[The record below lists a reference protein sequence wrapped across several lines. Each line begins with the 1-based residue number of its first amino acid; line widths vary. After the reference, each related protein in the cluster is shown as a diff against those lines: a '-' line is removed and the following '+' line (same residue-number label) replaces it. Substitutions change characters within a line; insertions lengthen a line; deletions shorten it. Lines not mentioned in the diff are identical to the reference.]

1 MHNDIYN
8 VYMNKSKK
16 YFILSSVFMLVGL
29 ILISTS
35 ILMYA
40 FLGDDSLFAFTSIVC
55 SLVSLVFFLVGGYF
69 LYKYD
74 QVHEDYEIPP
84 RTIPSI
90 CVLLIFIFVGISL
103 IYYLA
108 TTTYI
113 ESNSLIIS
121 IMITGII
128 LDLLVVFVSSV
139 MFISGIKEYSKN
151 RIK

>member
-1 MHNDIYN
+1 MIKF
-8 VYMNKSKK
+8 MKIMKS
-16 YFILSSVFMLVGL
+16 
-29 ILISTS
+29 
-35 ILMYA
+35 
-40 FLGDDSLFAFTSIVC
+40 
-55 SLVSLVFFLVGGYF
+55 
-69 LYKYD
+69 
-74 QVHEDYEIPP
+74 PP